1 MKSLS
6 TLKVGQRVL
15 ITFFVITTLYVANII
30 YNFIALNKITENV
43 SSIYNNRLISITALL
58 EGDRDA
64 YQSRLTISEA
74 FNATNITKDSLSP
87 VKTISFKDVDE
98 NLDQL
103 ATRFNKFKDIFLS
116 TGGEKDNAFL
126 VFDRNFNDV
135 VSISKELETLV
146 NENKSV
152 EAYGLYKGK
161 YLQSFDQMREAINQ
175 LTETSS
181 KQTQI
186 EYNLSMDQAKQI
198 TRIAF
203 MFFVIVLVFMI
214 LSGILL
220 TRSIVSQLGCE
231 PYEAASIANS
241 LANGNLK
248 LEIKKDKEI
257 GLYKDLKLMVENLNE
272 VMSSVIKASQ
282 NISSASEQMNASAQQ
297 LSEAATEQA
306 SSVEEISSS
315 MEEMTANIQQNTDN
329 SKQTEAIAI
338 STSKNIVEGN
348 EAVIQ
353 TVTTMKTIANKISI
367 IGEISRQTN
376 LLALNAA
383 VEAARAGE
391 YGKGFAVVAAEV
403 RKLAERSQAAA
414 VEIDEL
420 AVESVDIA
428 QKSGDLLKGIVPNI
442 QKTSGLVQEIVS
454 ASIEQ
459 NAGSNQINNAIQQL
473 NEIVQVN
480 AATAEE
486 MAAGSEEL
494 NAQAEHLNEI
504 IKFFKTKA

>member
-15 ITFFVITTLYVANII
+15 ITFVVITTLYIANII
-30 YNFIALNKITENV
+30 YNFVALNKITENV
-43 SSIYNNRLISITALL
+43 GSIYNNRLISITALL

-74 FNATNITKDSLSP
+74 FNATNIIKDSLSP

-135 VSISKELETLV
+135 VSISKELEILV

-152 EAYGLYKGK
+152 EAYALYTGK
-161 YLQSFDQMREAINQ
+161 YLQSFDMMREAINQ
-175 LTETSS
+175 LTEISS
-181 KQTQI
+181 KQTEV

-203 MFFVIVLVFMI
+203 MFFVIVLIFMI

-220 TRSIVSQLGCE
+220 TRSIVRQLGCE

-272 VMSSVIKASQ
+272 VMSSVVKASQ
-282 NISSASEQMNASAQQ
+282 NISSASDQ
-297 LSEAATEQA
+297 
-306 SSVEEISSS
+306 
-315 MEEMTANIQQNTDN
+315 
-329 SKQTEAIAI
+329 
-338 STSKNIVEGN
+338 
-348 EAVIQ
+348 
-353 TVTTMKTIANKISI
+353 
-367 IGEISRQTN
+367 
-376 LLALNAA
+376 
-383 VEAARAGE
+383 
-391 YGKGFAVVAAEV
+391 
-403 RKLAERSQAAA
+403 
-414 VEIDEL
+414 
-420 AVESVDIA
+420 
-428 QKSGDLLKGIVPNI
+428 
-442 QKTSGLVQEIVS
+442 
-454 ASIEQ
+454 
-459 NAGSNQINNAIQQL
+459 
-473 NEIVQVN
+473 
-480 AATAEE
+480 
-486 MAAGSEEL
+486 
-494 NAQAEHLNEI
+494 
-504 IKFFKTKA
+504 